1 MSRMS
6 TITTSAR
13 DQGIP
18 KVQELISERKER
30 LLCRSGQVIKMML
43 PLHDRNTCDFPTVL
57 IRVSVHPEMDKRH
70 PKFL

>member
-1 MSRMS
+1 MS

-30 LLCRSGQVIKMML
+30 LLCRSSQVIKVML
-43 PLHDRNTCDFPTVL
+43 TLHDRNTCDFPPSLEGVP
-57 IRVSVHPEMDKRH
+57 VHPEMDRH